1 VAQGAWRGVVAVV
14 ARQEAEDV
22 ETGEGNGDELE
33 DTAVDAACPVPG
45 AVPP

>member
-1 VAQGAWRGVVAVV
+1 VAQGTWRGVVAVV
-14 ARQEAEDV
+14 VRQDAEDV

-33 DTAVDAACPVPG
+33 DRVVDTVAVPG